1 MKHFVIVALL
11 SALFRFA
18 AGQAR
23 GQSDT
28 ASPASARQLKEV
40 TIRGARAPIQQSIS
54 GTVVNV
60 QSSMLSKGSS
70 VLDVLERSPGVAL
83 DHHNN
88 SISLN
93 GRSGVSVMID
103 GKLLHMPEDEL
114 LSLLGGL
121 SADNIDKIELLT
133 APPSRYDA
141 SGSAGMI
148 NIVTKKNKR
157 LGTTG
162 SVSAYA
168 GYGWWEKGGASAN
181 IDHHGELTDWY
192 GSYSYQHDR
201 TYGGFFAAGSSLNP
215 ALGGPSSFIFHDTN
229 SWINNNHNVLMGIDR
244 RLGHGW
250 TAGASVSYSNS
261 TASSVTHNRGI
272 YVTPADSVLLFAG
285 TIHGHS
291 HWNNSV
297 GSLTAEKDFGGG
309 RKLALGADWLDYRNN
324 RPSTV
329 LGSFKDVH
337 DQSVEIT
344 NDSLSASANKG
355 FSNTGIRVAVIRAD
369 YNMPFSKTWRL
380 EAGLKGDRTRT
391 HSGSGIE
398 SLIDANWVVSAAS
411 RNAVRMQEDIAAG
424 YASVHGVLGEAA
436 TLDLGLRYEYSDT
449 RLNDAATGM
458 SIVRRRLGE
467 LFPNLLLTRKTGQQ
481 GQWQLSF
488 SRRITRPSYKSLS
501 SFVAYNDP
509 FSVFTGNPLLQP
521 TIASIMKIGYSWKG
535 YMAAFVAGRD
545 DKPVFDGA
553 LTPQA
558 GSTLAYIR
566 PENLAFQNN
575 LGIELTLPF
584 TIGSWW
590 TMNYSVNGGW
600 RQYKVGYLQVPF
612 ERTWFG
618 YQVNFQQSF
627 RFPAQLSAE
636 LSGWYRGAT
645 YEGTNRGRS
654 VGEINMGVKKEV
666 GRSTWQFTVTDLFRM
681 QNYKSDI
688 GGAGK
693 DDFNTRAYLSWDAE
707 TRKFPVLRLTY
718 SRSFGGG
725 SASLS
730 KAERAGEEKE
740 RIK

>member
-18 AGQAR
+18 AGQTR

-28 ASPASARQLKEV
+28 ASPASAKQLKEF

-60 QSSMLSKGSS
+60 QSSLLSKGSS
-70 VLDVLERSPGVAL
+70 VFDLLQRSPGVMIDL
-83 DHHNN
+83 HNN

-103 GKLLHMPEDEL
+103 GKTMHMPEAEL
-114 LSLLGGL
+114 LSVLSGL
-121 SADNIDKIELLT
+121 SADNIEKIELLT

-157 LGTTG
+157 PGTTG

-168 GYGWWEKGGASAN
+168 GYGWWEKGGTSAN
-181 IDHHGELTDWY
+181 IDHHGAKTDWY

-201 TYGGFFAAGSSLNP
+201 SYGGFNATGSSLNP
-215 ALGGPSSFIFHDTN
+215 ALGGLSSFIFHDTT
-229 SWINNNHNVLMGIDR
+229 SWTNNNHNVLMGIDR

-250 TAGASVSYSNS
+250 TAGASLGYSNS
-261 TASSVTHNRGI
+261 TASSGAHNRGNYI
-272 YVTPADSVLLFAG
+272 APGDSLFFFDG

-291 HWNNSV
+291 HWNNIV
-297 GSLTAEKDFGGG
+297 ASLTAEKGFGEG
-309 RKLALGADWLDYRNN
+309 RKLAFGADWLDYSNN

-329 LGSFKDVH
+329 LGSFTNEH
-337 DQSVEIT
+337 RQLIIIA

-355 FSNTGIRVAVIRAD
+355 FSNTRIGVGVIRAD
-369 YNMPFSKTWRL
+369 YSTPLSKAWRL
-380 EAGLKGDRTRT
+380 EAGVKGDRTRT
-391 HSGSGIE
+391 SSGSGIE
-398 SLIDANWVVSAAS
+398 SLIDGKWVVSAAS
-411 RNAVRMQEDIAAG
+411 RNAVRMREDIAAG
-424 YASVHGVLGEAA
+424 YASAHGVLGESA
-436 TLDLGLRYEYSDT
+436 TFDLGVRYEFSDT
-449 RLNDAATGM
+449 RLTDAATGA
-458 SIVRRRLGE
+458 SIVRRRLGV
-467 LFPNLLLTRKTGQQ
+467 LFPNLLLTRKVGER
-481 GQWQLSF
+481 GQWLLSF
-488 SRRITRPSYKSLS
+488 ARRITRPSYKSLS
-501 SFVAYNDP
+501 SVVSYNDP
-509 FSVFTGNPLLQP
+509 FSVLTGNPLLQP
-521 TIASIMKIGYSWKG
+521 TIASIVKIGHSWKG
-535 YMAAFVAGRD
+535 YMAALVAGRD

-553 LTPQA
+553 VTPQA

-566 PENLAFQNN
+566 PENLSFQNN
-575 LGIELTLPF
+575 LGLELTLPF
-584 TIGSWW
+584 TVNSWW
-590 TMNYSVNGGW
+590 TMSYSVNGGW
-600 RQYKVGYLQVPF
+600 HRYKVGYLQAPF
-612 ERTWFG
+612 EKTWFG

-627 RFPAQLSAE
+627 RLPAQFSAE
-636 LSGWYRGAT
+636 LSGWYHGAT
-645 YEGTNRGRS
+645 YEGVNIGRS
-654 VGEINMGVKKEV
+654 VGEINIGVKKEA
-666 GRSTWQFTVTDLFRM
+666 GKSTWQFTVTDLFRM
-681 QNYKSDI
+681 QNYKADI

-725 SASLS
+725 SGAST